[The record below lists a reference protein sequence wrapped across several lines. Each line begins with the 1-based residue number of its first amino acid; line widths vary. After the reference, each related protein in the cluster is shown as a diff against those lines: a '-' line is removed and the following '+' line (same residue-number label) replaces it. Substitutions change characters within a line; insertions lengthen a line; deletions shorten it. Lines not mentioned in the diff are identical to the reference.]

1 MRMSLA
7 ATVAMPMAV
16 TARRGTLLPGTTLV
30 VAAALG
36 LGRASGVIIKS
47 LGAFAHDAA
56 TDEAFQ
62 RAQFAVIFRRHEA
75 DRIADGVRA
84 AGATDAMHVIL
95 HMHREIVV
103 HHV

>member
-7 ATVAMPMAV
+7 ATVAMPMP
-16 TARRGTLLPGTTLV
+16 ARRRTLLPGTTLIITT
-30 VAAALG
+30 ALR
-36 LGRASGVIIKS
+36 LSRAGGVIIKT

-75 DRIADGVRA
+75 DRVADGVRA
-84 AGATDAMHVIL
+84 PGTPDAMHVIF
-95 HMHREIVV
+95 HVHREIVI